1 MRPAHLTRRDE
12 SRPYKPAMHIL
23 LRWLIST
30 AALFAVPYIVPGV
43 SVGNIWNAIV
53 AAAVIGLINLLIRPI
68 LLIFTLPINMLTL
81 GLFTLVVNAV
91 LFWFASTI
99 VDGFEVNG
107 FLAAFLGA
115 LAYWLIAWAGNL
127 IAGTKK

>member
-1 MRPAHLTRRDE
+1 MHL
-12 SRPYKPAMHIL
+12 L
-23 LRWLIST
+23 LRWLIS
-30 AALFAVPYIVPGV
+30 AAAIFAVPFIVPGV
-43 SVGNIWNAIV
+43 SIGNIWNALV

-81 GLFTLVVNAV
+81 GLFTLVVNAI

-99 VDGFEVNG
+99 VEGFEVHG

-127 IAGTKK
+127 LAGTKK